1 MDEHDERTSLVRSN
15 STLNRVSS
23 PDNNNG
29 YNTGNGQHHYNNNNQ
44 TRPSR
49 TPSGR
54 EDFARRDPRT
64 FLVQVQRSLALFQ
77 TWAAKVL
84 QGGEES
90 SAVNWVQNARVA
102 RTFMM
107 IINVTL
113 AVLAFLLMGVEM
125 VEMALREPI
134 LDYLL
139 PESEIT
145 LIVAGLTIVA
155 GAFGFAVAYNLLV
168 EEDTTNKGDERN
180 NDEGRRGNGSGGN
193 GRDSG
198 PWTPTPPRSTDNML
212 GQNNDPPLVLQQQQ
226 IRRPRLMFTK
236 ASTYL
241 LNGNAVFLAVVLI
254 VCTISVA
261 QRSVHLSQMDKE
273 LNSAWTEAS
282 RHRTKHISD
291 FELRHQC
298 CGYNSITD
306 RPFPPV
312 GNPKEPKEPKRQT
325 CSENLDYGFQVPCKA
340 ELTKDFERWQKG
352 IQHLMLAQVTM
363 LLPLLLLVMAL
374 SAIGFSKLKERK
386 QEGLEGAEAEAEATA
401 AVPVVNGRGGAQY
414 ERPLLEDVTPHNGG
428 TPFLVDVEAEPVR
441 HTHDRPVV
449 QPSLI

>member
-23 PDNNNG
+23 PPHNNNSG
-29 YNTGNGQHHYNNNNQ
+29 YSTGYGHHHHNNNNQ
-44 TRPSR
+44 ARPSR
-49 TPSGR
+49 TPSSR

-84 QGGEES
+84 HGDEES
-90 SAVNWVQNARVA
+90 SVVNWVQNARVA

-107 IINVTL
+107 IINVIL
-113 AVLAFLLMGVEM
+113 SVFAFLLMGVEM
-125 VEMALREPI
+125 VEMVLREPI

-145 LIVAGLTIVA
+145 LFVAGLTIVT

-168 EEDTTNKGDERN
+168 EEDTTNEGDERD
-180 NDEGRRGNGSGGN
+180 NDEGRRGNGSGGD

-198 PWTPTPPRSTDNML
+198 PRTPTPPRSADNML

-226 IRRPRLMFTK
+226 TRRPRLRFTK

-241 LNGNAVFLAVVLI
+241 LNGNAVFLAV
-254 VCTISVA
+254 
-261 QRSVHLSQMDKE
+261 MDKE
-273 LNSAWTEAS
+273 LNSAWTETN
-282 RHRTKHISD
+282 RHRTKLISD

-312 GNPKEPKEPKRQT
+312 DKPKEPKPQT
-325 CSENLDYGFQVPCKA
+325 CSVNPAYGFQVPCKA
-340 ELTKDFERWQKG
+340 ELTKDFERWQRG
-352 IQHLMLAQVTM
+352 IQRLLLAQVTM
-363 LLPLLLLVMAL
+363 LLPLLLLVMTL
-374 SAIGFSKLKERK
+374 SAVGLSKLKERK
-386 QEGLEGAEAEAEATA
+386 QEGLEDAEAQAEATA
-401 AVPVVNGRGGAQY
+401 A
-414 ERPLLEDVTPHNGG
+414 
-428 TPFLVDVEAEPVR
+428 
-441 HTHDRPVV
+441 
-449 QPSLI
+449 